1 MCDLSQ
7 STNFYSL
14 SQTCLGVMDV
24 FPDETK
30 SPVTKEAAKL
40 SHAIVWGVSQKW
52 ISKAMGWND
61 EW

>member
-40 SHAIVWGVSQKW
+40 SHAIV
-52 ISKAMGWND
+52 
-61 EW
+61 